1 MATFRIKNYKGN
13 LLESVKN
20 FQKKY
25 PSRRITEAVEEEDS
39 LKITTED
46 MSDKDH
52 FSYDEFLGAIDN
64 DDVWENDYG
73 EEKYSELV
81 GELKDYLKR
90 FCVDNDL
97 AAERYDDLLRKLAE
111 YSLIAMWNGSF
122 DIFES

>member
-52 FSYDEFLGAIDN
+52 FSYDEFLGVIDN